1 MKWGGLVM
9 SELSILT
16 AERDDLLEK
25 IREIESTCE
34 GIENENN
41 AKRVQELNLEH
52 AQFVAQKQDLSVKLS
67 ALESKL
73 SDISSEIT
81 KLSGAGIDRILEAI
95 KKQRWYF
102 FKNKTKVFF
111 DKNSGLLWANLNY
124 YNYGPMCTNDAI
136 QELNNNVLDDFNEFR
151 LPKDEEVKFLDY
163 WTSDYGKFPYATSRC
178 NIMNGNCIHISPKND
193 NTRVSIDI
201 NGNMAYGSG
210 GKYILIPCSNILLVD
225 NKLYKNNVS
234 PNNPNYTEK
243 ERLQFTLDLFVQND
257 LWPIFDDEEITE
269 LYKKIYFEKPKLLAK
284 LQEVQNSIE
293 ELQKVTLISSEFDYT
308 ILLSKYDINAINN
321 SVIKYADAVCSWI
334 NELMDKLCSFEKEKS
349 ESINRC
355 AEIIGN
361 ITITA
366 ENQNQISYIEKRA
379 AFINETFSLESII
392 KKTKDSFMALYNEA
406 QSIKNNISL
415 NTLSFTELSETEKI
429 KRPTFN
435 FVAESTANMLKKTLE
450 KIELFERDSSFTENC
465 LKIVEGSTK
474 RFAGFIGMENT
485 CVKQIMKKSD
495 DLVIA
500 LISRESSQGIIP
512 YEEDEITVAEK
523 ILAELD
529 VYIMNVEK
537 YYNESYNKS
546 SNPERFD
553 ALNEIFLLL
562 LKAIE
567 DIIFDCKNYADREFI
582 MNNIAGFIKICADS
596 LLENS
601 DISKRIMNIY
611 DFSAALVDENN
622 YREIVDNA
630 AGKIKELLK

>member
-1 MKWGGLVM
+1 
-9 SELSILT
+9 
-16 AERDDLLEK
+16 
-25 IREIESTCE
+25 
-34 GIENENN
+34 
-41 AKRVQELNLEH
+41 
-52 AQFVAQKQDLSVKLS
+52 VKLS
-67 ALESKL
+67 VLESKL
-73 SDISSEIT
+73 SVISSEIT
-81 KLSGAGIDRILEAI
+81 KLSGTGIDRILEAI
-95 KKQRWYF
+95 KNQRWYF
-102 FKNKTKVFF
+102 FKNKTKVLL
-111 DKNSGLLWANLNY
+111 DKNTGYLWANLNY
-124 YNYGPMCTNDAI
+124 FNWCVNK
-136 QELNNNVLDDFNEFR
+136 ENLNQYYDLRGAQNAVLNFEGDGYLEWKIPLFDDF
-151 LPKDEEVKFLDY
+151 KYMIQDK
-163 WTSDYGKFPYATSRC
+163 SFPFQS
-178 NIMNGNCIHISPKND
+178 GNNYY
-193 NTRVSIDI
+193 I
-201 NGNMAYGSG
+201 NGCNYFYCDMTMYHDDGIDLQDLTIESG
-210 GKYILIPCSNILLVD
+210 VYYVIPYCKQLVE
-225 NKLYKNNVS
+225 NSEYKENVS

-334 NELMDKLCSFEKEKS
+334 NELMDKLCCFEKEKS
-349 ESINRC
+349 EAINRC
-355 AEIIGN
+355 AEIIRN

-366 ENQNQISYIEKRA
+366 ENQNQISYIEKRV

-392 KKTKDSFMALYNEA
+392 KKTKDSFMALYNES
-406 QSIKNNISL
+406 QSIKNYISL

-429 KRPTFN
+429 KRPSFN

-450 KIELFERDSSFTENC
+450 KIELFELDSSFTENC

-474 RFAGFIGMENT
+474 RFVEFIGMENT
-485 CVKQIMKKSD
+485 CIKQIMKKSD

-537 YYNESYNKS
+537 YYNESYDKN
-546 SNPERFD
+546 SNPERIN
-553 ALNEIFLLL
+553 ALNGIFLSL

-567 DIIFDCKNYADREFI
+567 DIIFDCKNYTDREFI
-582 MNNIAGFIKICADS
+582 MNNIAELIKICADS
-596 LLENS
+596 LLDNS
-601 DISKRIMNIY
+601 DISNRIMKIY
-611 DFSAALVDENN
+611 NFSAALVDENN
-622 YREIVDNA
+622 YMEIVNNA
-630 AGKIKELLK
+630 TERIEELLK